1 MAEQPPRK
9 KPRAGAAATA
19 EAPPR
24 AGRRTARKAER
35 AQPTAPSAATRQ
47 RKRHATPEP
56 ATPAPESPPAQAPQ
70 VVRAEPHARP
80 RRGRERSGE
89 PRSNALGLLIER
101 RFTDPTAPV
110 RSYSDLERRSGV
122 SREALSRYVTA
133 RADRRRSP
141 TIETLAAIADA
152 LRLSLEQVCRAA
164 VAGAHGQLLPDV
176 IEQRAREEVL
186 MPLAGALSD
195 SQFDALV
202 ELLRQMHSGRAGGE
216 APGG

>member
-1 MAEQPPRK
+1 MPAP
-9 KPRAGAAATA
+9 
-19 EAPPR
+19 APP
-24 AGRRTARKAER
+24 
-35 AQPTAPSAATRQ
+35 S
-47 RKRHATPEP
+47 
-56 ATPAPESPPAQAPQ
+56 AQAPEAGP
-70 VVRAEPHARP
+70 AEFHAPP
-80 RRGRERSGE
+80 RRGRERTGE

-101 RFTDPTAPV
+101 RFLDPSAPV

-164 VAGAHGQLLPDV
+164 VAGAHGQLLPDA

-195 SQFDALV
+195 GQFDALV
-202 ELLRQMHSGRAGGE
+202 ELLRQMQAGR
-216 APGG
+216 PGG

>member
-1 MAEQPPRK
+1 VSETAAEL
-9 KPRAGAAATA
+9 
-19 EAPPR
+19 
-24 AGRRTARKAER
+24 
-35 AQPTAPSAATRQ
+35 
-47 RKRHATPEP
+47 P
-56 ATPAPESPPAQAPQ
+56 ATPVTILPEPDIPPVEEPPF
-70 VVRAEPHARP
+70 AEPALP
-80 RRGRERSGE
+80 AVTSATRRGREGE
-89 PRSNALGLLIER
+89 ARSNALGLLIER
-101 RFTDPTAPV
+101 RFADPAAPV

-152 LRLSLEQVCRAA
+152 LRISLEQVCRAA
-164 VAGAHGQLLPDV
+164 VAGAHGQLLPDA

-202 ELLRQMHSGRAGGE
+202 ELLRQMQRR